1 MGEIACAR
9 LARGGQGP
17 GETRGGGRAAA
28 RCEQRAADL
37 RRVQHLERP
46 QIVDL
51 QLGRHEFRSTAGAA
65 WFGH

>member
-9 LARGGQGP
+9 LARGGQGA

-28 RCEQRAADL
+28 RCEQRATDL
-37 RRVQHLERP
+37 QRGQHLERP
-46 QIVDL
+46 QTVDL
-51 QLGRHEFRSTAGAA
+51 QLGRHGFRSTAGDA